1 MKNVRRISIIIIA
14 LLLLVGLCACNI
26 LPQTQT
32 EIYDKLN
39 KMLDD
44 DYSTIALTITTTT
57 VDVPL
62 TSSFNTIFK
71 DNRQSITYSVQQF
84 GKFEVNDGVITPPSS
99 YIVTKS
105 GTIALENGKVVD
117 KQGDE
122 MDIDVSTLTSS
133 IFSFKKEYFANIK
146 SNKTSFS
153 ADVTNAKGFMSNNT
167 LNVSDMKVS
176 VGISGDKIASI
187 IITYTSENDA
197 SIKMHYTFS

>member
-1 MKNVRRISIIIIA
+1 MKNIRRISIIIIA
-14 LLLLVGLCACNI
+14 ISLLLGLCACNI
-26 LPQTQT
+26 LPQTQANV
-32 EIYDKLN
+32 YDDIN
-39 KMLDD
+39 DMLDK
-44 DYSTIALTITTTT
+44 DYSTIALSITSTTDDAT
-57 VDVPL
+57 L

-71 DNRQSITYSVQQF
+71 ENRQSVTYSVQQF

-105 GTIALENGKVVD
+105 GMIALENGKVVD
-117 KQGDE
+117 RQGDE
-122 MDIDVSTLTSS
+122 IDVDVSALSS
-133 IFSFKKEYFANIK
+133 ALFSFKKEYFANVTS
-146 SNKTSFS
+146 SNSSFS
-153 ADVTNAKGFMSNNT
+153 ADVTNAKAFMSNSA